1 MDFILKMKEKALKN
15 IKLTKEEGVKLFNS
29 DLEILLKEANNIRKE
44 LHGDGVD
51 LCSIVNG
58 KSGRCGE
65 DCAYC
70 AQSKH
75 HKTNINEYNL
85 LEYEEIKRIAKENE
99 EEGVHRFS
107 IVTSGKGLYA
117 DDFKRVV
124 NYYSNLNKELKINLC
139 ASHGIIDKEALIKLK
154 EAGVKRY
161 HHNLETSKEYYHEIC
176 KTHSYEERIN
186 TIKHA
191 KEIGLE
197 VCSGGII
204 GLGESI
210 LDRIDLAITLREL
223 EIKSI
228 PINVLSAIKG
238 TKLQCMPPLKEEEV
252 LRTIAVFRF
261 INPEA
266 KIRLAAGRH
275 LLKSFGENAFKGG
288 ANATITGNLL
298 TTCGNKI
305 KDDKKLIENVG
316 MRIF

>member
-1 MDFILKMKEKALKN
+1 MDFILKMKEKALNN
-15 IKLTKEEGVKLFNS
+15 IKLTREEGLKLFNC
-29 DLEILLKEANNIRKE
+29 DLESLLNEANEIRKE
-44 LHGDGVD
+44 IHGEYAD
-51 LCSIVNG
+51 LCSIISG
-58 KSGRCGE
+58 KSGSCGE
-65 DCAYC
+65 NCTYC
-70 AQSKH
+70 AQSKY
-75 HKTNINEYNL
+75 HKTNISNHGL
-85 LEYEEIKRIAKENE
+85 LEYEEIKKVAKENE
-99 EEGVHRFS
+99 DEGVQRFS
-107 IVTSGKGLYA
+107 IVTSGRGLCGE
-117 DDFKRVV
+117 DFRKVV
-124 NYYSNLNKELKINLC
+124 DYYSRLNKELNINLC
-139 ASHGIIDKEALIKLK
+139 ASHGIIDKESLVKLK
-154 EAGVKRY
+154 NAGVKRY
-161 HHNLETSKEYYHEIC
+161 HHNLETSKAYYDKIC
-176 KTHSYEERIN
+176 TTHSYEERIN
-186 TIKHA
+186 TINYA

-238 TKLQCMPPLKEEEV
+238 TKLQDMPPLEEEEI

-261 INPEA
+261 INPQA

-275 LLKSFGENAFKGG
+275 LLEFFGENAFKAG

-305 KDDKKLIENVG
+305 KDDKRLIEKVG